1 MIFKL
6 LDTLTAGGGSV
17 VSTVTSEAARLYV
30 PLSEG
35 NLIALPGLLPA
46 FQSQIDQKLWD
57 KSESE
62 ATSS

>member
-1 MIFKL
+1 M
-6 LDTLTAGGGSV
+6 
-17 VSTVTSEAARLYV
+17 VSAVSSEAAHLYV

-35 NLIALPGLLPA
+35 NLIALPGLLPS

-57 KSESE
+57 KSGSE